1 MSRVHHHYKI
11 NTRREIA
18 TYVNFEIGSLM
29 YHDISQ

>member
-1 MSRVHHHYKI
+1 MSRVHHYKI

-18 TYVNFEIGSLM
+18 TNVNFEIESLV